1 MSAVVSTRPLAM
13 LGDVHFSYP
22 RPRGEPRPVLRGV
35 DLALPAGDLVALL
48 GANGSGKTTLLRL
61 LSGALV
67 PDAGEV
73 RFDGR
78 PLGEWRRDALARRV
92 AVLPQQLDL
101 PDGFRAAELVA
112 MGRAPHARRLFAST
126 VEDDRAVERALVDAD
141 ALDLAVRY
149 PHELSGGERQR
160 VLVAMAL
167 AQEPDLLLL
176 DEPTLHLDLAHQ
188 VALLASIRRLR
199 VQRGLTVVAVLHDL
213 NLAAAFAPR
222 AVVLHDGRVAADGF
236 PDDVL
241 TPALVERVFG
251 VRMELARTANG
262 GAHLVLS
269 SDR

>member
-1 MSAVVSTRPLAM
+1 MSTAVRTRPLAA
-13 LGDVHFSYP
+13 LSDVHFGYP
-22 RPRGEPRPVLRGV
+22 RPGREPRAVLRGV
-35 DLALPAGDLVALL
+35 DLTLRTGDLVALL

-61 LSGALV
+61 LSGALM

-78 PLGEWRRDALARRV
+78 PVSDWRRDALARRV

-112 MGRAPHARRLFAST
+112 MGRAPHARRLFATT
-126 VEDDRAVERALVDAD
+126 VDDERAVERALVDAD
-141 ALDLAVRY
+141 ALDLAGRF

-167 AQEPDLLLL
+167 AQEPELLLL

-188 VALLASIRRLR
+188 VALLSSIRRLQA
-199 VQRGLTVVAVLHDL
+199 QRGLTVVAVLHDL

-222 AVVLHDGRVAADGF
+222 VVVLHDGRVAADGSIT
-236 PDDVL
+236 DTL
-241 TPALVERVFG
+241 TPVLIERAFG
-251 VRMELARTANG
+251 VRMQLARTPDG
-262 GAHLVLS
+262 GAHLVLTPE
-269 SDR
+269 R